1 MEEYGY
7 LIDSFPTK
15 DIHNARWVSRDGQ
28 TMNQIYHTL
37 TERTQARSI
46 INVRTYRGANND
58 SEYYLAKGMHKASIQ
73 TRKKHN
79 RKEHEKIIWNSYE
92 RTASGINIERS

>member
-28 TMNQIYHTL
+28 TMNQTDLIL
-37 TERTQARSI
+37 TDRRQATNI
-46 INVRTYRGANND
+46 TIVRIYRGASYGSD
-58 SEYYLAKGMHKASIQ
+58 HYIVQGMYRAKIQ
-73 TRKKHN
+73 TRKQHY
-79 RKEHEKIIWNSYE
+79 RKEQEKIHLE
-92 RTASGINIERS
+92 QL